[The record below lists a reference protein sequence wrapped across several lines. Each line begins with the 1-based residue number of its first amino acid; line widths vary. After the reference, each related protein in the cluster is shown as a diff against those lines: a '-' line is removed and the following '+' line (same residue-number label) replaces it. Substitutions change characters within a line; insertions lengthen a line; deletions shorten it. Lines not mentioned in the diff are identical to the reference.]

1 MTVLHEPPA
10 TSPAPSGSPSA
21 TPGRYRRFLIRGGG
35 RGQDHVVPEAPPKVV
50 LLSPASARW
59 SPSLTEALGP
69 SYRVTTEAYE
79 TPSAIVVDSRDDDL
93 VRLIQ
98 EQRSAT
104 RVLVVHTGHPSEQ
117 PMAPSELLDLGAD
130 TYLAPVS
137 LPALAAHVK
146 ALTRSWDAFPPRP
159 ADSGDRAR
167 AG

>member
-1 MTVLHEPPA
+1 MTAVREPA
-10 TSPAPSGSPSA
+10 
-21 TPGRYRRFLIRGGG
+21 RYRRFRLIRGGE
-35 RGQDHVVPEAPPKVV
+35 RGHDHVIADPPPKLV

-59 SPSLTEALGP
+59 LPSLVEALGP
-69 SYRVTTEAYE
+69 SYRVVTESTE
-79 TPSAIVVDSRDDDL
+79 TPAAVVVDSRDDEL
-93 VRLIQ
+93 LQLIQ
-98 EQRSAT
+98 DQRSPT
-104 RVLVVHTGHPSEQ
+104 RVIVVHTGHPSEQ

-159 ADSGDRAR
+159 AAR